1 MYRQM
6 KLLEVNIYCPKPIC
20 DRRCGKF
27 HSKSVKMVV
36 NGMKGV
42 IIQNGDLHSNQ
53 KNGSRRQSIRSRRT
67 NFQRL
72 NSLDSLASSTTKQ
85 CLNSSQLSVK
95 NLSQPLTTIQII
107 TPSNAATP
115 NPGLSSSSST
125 SSHNALSPNAASI
138 VAQHNLQNGTSPI
151 SPQSATS
158 TVTLDDIIASARRKI
173 SQDMEG
179 DDYGMPSPVHMIE
192 NGDADWLNDKKDKNT
207 IYNRSLSEHISDEEK
222 ENRLARTRF
231 IESLLEYDSSEDDM
245 WTASKPPVMLMGD
258 EDQEDF
264 AELLS
269 ATKPPDDYYSNPINK
284 ASDALTRRR
293 NTNYLRGKTF
303 EDDNSSIDMSLADI
317 SGSQLSLNLQLALYQ
332 SHGGSSSASARPEY
346 EENL

>member
-6 KLLEVNIYCPKPIC
+6 KLLEINIYCPKTIC

-27 HSKSVKMVV
+27 HTKSVKTIV
-36 NGMKGV
+36 NGLKG
-42 IIQNGDLHSNQ
+42 ILIHNGDLHSNQ
-53 KNGSRRQSIRSRRT
+53 KSSSRRQSIRSRRT

-85 CLNSSQLSVK
+85 CLNSSQLSIK
-95 NLSQPLTTIQII
+95 NLPQPLTTIHII
-107 TPSNAATP
+107 TPSKATTP
-115 NPGLSSSSST
+115 NPGPSPSSST

-179 DDYGMPSPVHMIE
+179 EDYGMPPPVHIME
-192 NGDADWLNDKKDKNT
+192 NGDADWFNDKNGKN
-207 IYNRSLSEHISDEEK
+207 IEKRSPNEPLSDEER
-222 ENRLARTRF
+222 ENRLAQTRF

-245 WTASKPPVMLMGD
+245 WTASKPPLIMGD

-264 AELLS
+264 VELLS

-293 NTNYLRGKTF
+293 NKTF

-317 SGSQLSLNLQLALYQ
+317 SGSQLSLNLHLALHQ
-332 SHGGSSSASARPEY
+332 SAGGSSTGSARPEY